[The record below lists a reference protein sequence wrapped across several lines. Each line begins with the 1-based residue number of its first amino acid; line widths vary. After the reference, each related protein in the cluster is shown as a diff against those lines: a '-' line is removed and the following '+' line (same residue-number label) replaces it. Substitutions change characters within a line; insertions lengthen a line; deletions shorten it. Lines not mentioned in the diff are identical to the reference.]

1 MKKNHDNKIIAIY
14 RRNHPSLESVDS
26 ILSNQRKRNRETS
39 HHRQGISISEADDM
53 PSANVS
59 KKRKMITF
67 GTNKRTKQPNASV
80 SSKES
85 TKRSHASMLSKNK
98 ETMQEN
104 TKNIVQSGRKKKKQ
118 KPLKVFWG
126 GVVKANNH
134 HSYSR

>member
-1 MKKNHDNKIIAIY
+1 
-14 RRNHPSLESVDS
+14 
-26 ILSNQRKRNRETS
+26 
-39 HHRQGISISEADDM
+39 M
-53 PSANVS
+53 PS

-118 KPLKVFWG
+118 KPLEVFWG
-126 GVVKANNH
+126 EID
-134 HSYSR
+134 R